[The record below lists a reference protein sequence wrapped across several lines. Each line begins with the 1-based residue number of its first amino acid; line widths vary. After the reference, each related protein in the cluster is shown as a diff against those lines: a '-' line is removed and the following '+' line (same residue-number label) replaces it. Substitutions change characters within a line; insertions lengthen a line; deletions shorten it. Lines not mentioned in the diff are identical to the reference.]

1 MKNIIIFSLK
11 IFIFLVVNFSVY
23 LNRHVFVM
31 PIHSFVSST
40 GTLDRK
46 GLTMKAPQHIQQT
59 SSLILFY
66 FSEKI
71 RLGSLCDKGKQFT

>member
-31 PIHSFVSST
+31 LIHSFVSST

-46 GLTMKAPQHIQQT
+46 GLTMKAPTTHT
-59 SSLILFY
+59 TDYILNSFL
-66 FSEKI
+66 F
-71 RLGSLCDKGKQFT
+71 F